1 MALAQSRIYEI
12 ENQLDRLQATVE
24 AYSQDLVAWTLAREY
39 RFGSSGEFVTELMVR
54 APPDITQSESEP
66 MDSLQSFSFE
76 VHSLDVELGQHVEAG
91 KVLMH
96 LADHRSLFIEGRGF
110 KDDMPLVQM
119 AASSNIGVEIDVDEP
134 DLATWPA
141 FQEKLF
147 IDHISNTIDSAS
159 RTFAFFCDWKISGL
173 PTNIWGN
180 SPALAISSG
189 KPPAIANRHREN
201 GKCIRSP
208 TPGSGARRPS
218 SICVPT
224 RSRRISAMRSAF
236 STRIGSLW
244 CLPTTARFML
254 VTASFSQVPQPLI
267 ASLDRSKIPHCHQ
280 MFTFIPMAR
289 FTIPV
294 RTLR

>member
-1 MALAQSRIYEI
+1 
-12 ENQLDRLQATVE
+12 
-24 AYSQDLVAWTLAREY
+24 
-39 RFGSSGEFVTELMVR
+39 
-54 APPDITQSESEP
+54 

-159 RTFAFFCDWKISGL
+159 RTFAFFLRLENQWSTYEHMGKLACSGDFVRETACDCESPQRKWKMYSFSHARQWCTKALKHLCSDKIS
-173 PTNIWGN
+173 PYF
-180 SPALAISSG
+180 SDA
-189 KPPAIANRHREN
+189 
-201 GKCIRSP
+201 KC
-208 TPGSGARRPS
+208 
-218 SICVPT
+218 
-224 RSRRISAMRSAF
+224 AF